1 MITWAFFFYLFI
13 LSPPFLL
20 LCTRTAHVFLID
32 MMSFVHLRT
41 FLFLVVSV
49 AQVLIV
55 TCQDGTSGKQT
66 LLITAFFVILG
77 LFLDEVRKVVDGW
90 CFY

>member
-1 MITWAFFFYLFI
+1 MNSWWCSDNLSTSFFFF
-13 LSPPFLL
+13 PFLFSPAQGK
-20 LCTRTAHVFLID
+20 AHVFLID

-55 TCQDGTSGKQT
+55 SCQDGTSGK
-66 LLITAFFVILG
+66 
-77 LFLDEVRKVVDGW
+77 
-90 CFY
+90 